1 MATHSTLKENS
12 LLLKIGIL
20 TALFFVFM
28 GSTITFLSHESNIKN
43 WQNELDSLTLV
54 NSEHASQILQNGN
67 RVLENLLDVLEVSKI
82 DNERQYLQFAS
93 DPKQF
98 SLLKEKTLSNSIID
112 VATFVD
118 YEGNVI
124 NFSRSYP
131 PPKINL
137 ADRDYFVYLK
147 NNNDPN
153 VFYSAPVQNRGTG
166 NWVFYQAK
174 RINDKNDQFLG
185 VALVGISSKVFSQYY
200 EVLANNFNSKVAF
213 GLYKNDHQL
222 MTRYPFRDSLIG
234 KSNLEGG
241 AKKILDL
248 GKPFGNMILKSPRF
262 TENDRIEE
270 RFIGA
275 RRLEKFPFY
284 VTVTANKDIYLKS
297 WIDSLWWIWGLTFSG
312 VILVGIAVARIYK
325 VQKSLQQEL
334 GIRKEFEKELFKSK
348 EELEIRVKD
357 RTNALTNEILERK
370 LAQQELLRI
379 NSNIA
384 LISHRAGK
392 LEVVNSMLH
401 NVGNVLNS
409 LNISTDLLRERLSD
423 TPIKNLPKLNELIHQ
438 NKDNL
443 SEFLTNNEKG
453 KQIPEFINQMTLQW
467 QINNDI
473 IYKETHNVVES
484 IQHINEIISRYKLKD
499 FENQGELGV
508 QEPYILSEVID
519 STLLIASPGLIKTN
533 IQLSIEYEPNITWVG
548 DRVKLSQIILNLIIN
563 AKDALLFSDKIDKK
577 IMIFSGIIDNQIIIK
592 VRDNGSGINQ
602 EHLDKIFTYGFTTK
616 PTGHGYGLHSG
627 ALAAEEMG
635 GKLQV
640 HSLGVNLGAEFTLTL
655 PQNTSKT
662 K

>member
-1 MATHSTLKENS
+1 MVIHFNSKENS
-12 LLLKIGIL
+12 LLLKTGIL

-28 GSTITFLSHESNIKN
+28 GCTITYLSHQNTIKS

-54 NSEHASQILQNGN
+54 NSEHASQILQNSN
-67 RVLENLLDVLEVSKI
+67 RVLENLLDVLVISKI
-82 DNERQYLQFAS
+82 DNELKYVQFAS

-98 SLLKEKTLSNSIID
+98 DLLKEKTLSNSIID

-118 YEGNVI
+118 AEGNVI

-137 ADRDYFVYLK
+137 ADRDYFIYLK
-147 NNNDPN
+147 NNNDLN

-166 NWVFYQAK
+166 NWVFYQAQ
-174 RINDKNDQFLG
+174 RINGKNNQFLG
-185 VALVGISSKVFSQYY
+185 IALVGISSKVFSEYY

-213 GLYKNDHQL
+213 GLYKSDHKL
-222 MTRYPFRDSLIG
+222 MTRYPFRENLIG
-234 KSNLEGG
+234 KANLEGG

-248 GKPFGNMILKSPRF
+248 DKPFGNMILKTPRF
-262 TENDRIEE
+262 TENERVEE
-270 RFIGA
+270 RFVGV

-297 WIDSLWWIWGLTFSG
+297 WMESLWWIWGLTISG
-312 VILVGIAVARIYK
+312 VILVVFAVTRIYK
-325 VQKSLQQEL
+325 VQKSLTQEL
-334 GIRKEFEKELFKSK
+334 GIKKEFEKELFKSK

-423 TPIKNLPKLNELIHQ
+423 TPIKNLPKLNELFLE
-438 NKDNL
+438 NKANL
-443 SEFLTNNEKG
+443 SEFLINNEKG
-453 KQIPEFINQMTLQW
+453 KQIPEFINQMTLEW
-467 QINNDI
+467 QKNNDI
-473 IYKETHNVVES
+473 IYRETHNVVES

-499 FENQGELGV
+499 FEEPGELGV
-508 QEPYILSEVID
+508 QESYMLNEVID
-519 STLLIASPGLIKTN
+519 STLLIASPGLFKTN
-533 IQLSIEYEPNITWVG
+533 IQLALDYEPNITWVG
-548 DRVKLSQIILNLIIN
+548 DRVKLSQIILNLVIN
-563 AKDALLFSDKIDKK
+563 AKDALLFSEKIDKK
-577 IMIFSGIIDNQIIIK
+577 IMIHSEIIDDQIIIK
-592 VRDNGSGINQ
+592 VRDNGSGIDQ
-602 EHLDKIFTYGFTTK
+602 ELLDKIFTYGFTTK

-627 ALAAEEMG
+627 ALAAQEMG

-655 PQNTSKT
+655 PKNISKT